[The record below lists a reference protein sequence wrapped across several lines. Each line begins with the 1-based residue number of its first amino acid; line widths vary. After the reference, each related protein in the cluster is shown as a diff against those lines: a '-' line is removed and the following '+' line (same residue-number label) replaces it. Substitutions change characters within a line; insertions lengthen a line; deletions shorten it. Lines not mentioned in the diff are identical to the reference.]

1 MSLESVRE
9 FLAERGYAD
18 RVLTFDISSAT
29 VELAARA
36 VGVPEAQIAGKY
48 LVAPVLQKGAGGVFR
63 PGAHGPRVHTPPPS
77 IFPMNVRLCAGQG
90 P

>member
-36 VGVPEAQIAGKY
+36 VGVPEAPIAKT
-48 LVAPVLQKGAGGVFR
+48 LSFGA
-63 PGAHGPRVHTPPPS
+63 AHGPRRRGR
-77 IFPMNVRLCAGQG
+77 RLARQFEQVQACFRGKTNDARA
-90 P
+90 